1 MNNDDDA
8 FDLLTGGNVDSM
20 QPTKQQSNKPENDRE
35 TQIGGLDWVMS
46 VNRNYIQDGE
56 ELPPEEDVRKS
67 STSPGVFSF
76 SGRARR
82 STYWGTIILLVIM
95 AVILGEICG
104 GIAGRAFSYS
114 IEAGLDKLG
123 GMIVPVL
130 ISFVVLVLCGW
141 AVQVRRCHDLGWSGW
156 LVFVMFAVSFI
167 PFVGW
172 IGSLIF
178 IICLGVMDGQPF
190 TNQYGPDPKGRNMS
204 AEQSRQTDT
213 PQPQQSA
220 TVPASLGDRLRELK
234 NLLDEGLL
242 TQEEFNVQKA
252 KILNDQKP

>member
-1 MNNDDDA
+1 MNNADEA
-8 FDLLTGGNVDSM
+8 FDLLTAGEVDS
-20 QPTKQQSNKPENDRE
+20 KESDNLHNHQQNNSPRSEH
-35 TQIGGLDWVMS
+35 
-46 VNRNYIQDGE
+46 
-56 ELPPEEDVRKS
+56 
-67 STSPGVFSF
+67 TSVFSF
-76 SGRARR
+76 VGRARR
-82 STYWGTIILLVIM
+82 STYWGTIIFLVVT
-95 AVILGEICG
+95 AGILGGICG
-104 GIAGRAFSYS
+104 GIAGGAFSYGLEDGFQALGWIAAPVIVSS
-114 IEAGLDKLG
+114 I
-123 GMIVPVL
+123 VL
-130 ISFVVLVLCGW
+130 ILCGW

-156 LVFVMFAVSFI
+156 LVFVMLAVGFI

-172 IGSLIF
+172 IVSFIF
-178 IICLGVMDGQPF
+178 GICLGVMDGQPF
-190 TNQYGPDPKGRNMS
+190 SNQYGPDPKGRNMS